1 MKQLIAYLL
10 DHLILDFQGD
20 LTLDQVRDYLR
31 DDDTREGRA
40 LLAKLVEDRGVSDMM
55 ITLADCLQDYIKTGI
70 NEDVLRD
77 QIRTYAES

>member
-10 DHLILDFQGD
+10 DHLMLDFDGD
-20 LTLDQVRDYLR
+20 LTLEMVRDFLR

-40 LLAKLVEDRGVSDMM
+40 LMSKLVEDRGVEDMM
-55 ITLADCLQDYIKTGI
+55 VTLADCLKDFVRSGI
-70 NEDVLRD
+70 NEEVLRE